1 MIRNCCMLVAG
12 LLLHT
17 QIFAQDKTAASRT
30 GEDYTLSNGAVEA
43 VFSGSGSFD
52 IEKLVLNGKQVVGA
66 GKNETPWIL
75 IYKGPQGE
83 NPELKPEHAVYRGVQ
98 VRDDALAKTLVF
110 TWELTLDYSPVKYPV
125 RMYVT
130 LPDGG
135 ELLQWNIE
143 ADLPAGWLVTDLKF
157 PNVVI
162 ERPEDGR
169 IITTEGWGVE
179 KPLDIATFE
188 ARYPSHASAM

>member
-83 NPELKPEHAVYRGVQ
+83 NPELNPNMP
-98 VRDDALAKTLVF
+98 F
-110 TWELTLDYSPVKYPV
+110 T
-125 RMYVT
+125 
-130 LPDGG
+130 
-135 ELLQWNIE
+135 
-143 ADLPAGWLVTDLKF
+143 AGCK
-157 PNVVI
+157 
-162 ERPEDGR
+162 
-169 IITTEGWGVE
+169 
-179 KPLDIATFE
+179 
-188 ARYPSHASAM
+188 SAMTPRPKLWCSRGS

>member
-1 MIRNCCMLVAG
+1 MMIRNCCMLVAG

-98 VRDDALAKTLVF
+98 VRDDALAKT
-110 TWELTLDYSPVKYPV
+110 
-125 RMYVT
+125 
-130 LPDGG
+130 
-135 ELLQWNIE
+135 
-143 ADLPAGWLVTDLKF
+143 
-157 PNVVI
+157 
-162 ERPEDGR
+162 
-169 IITTEGWGVE
+169 
-179 KPLDIATFE
+179 
-188 ARYPSHASAM
+188 

>member
-75 IYKGPQGE
+75 IYKGFRR
-83 NPELKPEHAVYRGVQ
+83 KP
-98 VRDDALAKTLVF
+98 
-110 TWELTLDYSPVKYPV
+110 
-125 RMYVT
+125 
-130 LPDGG
+130 
-135 ELLQWNIE
+135 
-143 ADLPAGWLVTDLKF
+143 
-157 PNVVI
+157 
-162 ERPEDGR
+162 
-169 IITTEGWGVE
+169 GVE
-179 KPLDIATFE
+179 TRTCRLP
-188 ARYPSHASAM
+188 RGASPR

>member
-1 MIRNCCMLVAG
+1 MMIRNCCMLVAG

-75 IYKGPQGE
+75 IYKGSQGE

-98 VRDDALAKTLVF
+98 VRDDAHAKTCLLY
-110 TWELTLDYSPVKYPV
+110 TSPSP
-125 RMYVT
+125 R
-130 LPDGG
+130 DC
-135 ELLQWNIE
+135 
-143 ADLPAGWLVTDLKF
+143 
-157 PNVVI
+157 
-162 ERPEDGR
+162 
-169 IITTEGWGVE
+169 
-179 KPLDIATFE
+179 
-188 ARYPSHASAM
+188 S

>member
-52 IEKLVLNGKQVVGA
+52 IEKLVLSGKQVVGA

-75 IYKGPQGE
+75 IYMP
-83 NPELKPEHAVYRGVQ
+83 
-98 VRDDALAKTLVF
+98 F
-110 TWELTLDYSPVKYPV
+110 T
-125 RMYVT
+125 
-130 LPDGG
+130 
-135 ELLQWNIE
+135 
-143 ADLPAGWLVTDLKF
+143 AGCK
-157 PNVVI
+157 
-162 ERPEDGR
+162 
-169 IITTEGWGVE
+169 
-179 KPLDIATFE
+179 
-188 ARYPSHASAM
+188 SAMTPGPKLWCSRGS

>member
-1 MIRNCCMLVAG
+1 MMIRNCCMLVAG

-75 IYKGPQGE
+75 IYKGFQGE

-98 VRDDALAKTLVF
+98 VRDDARAKTLVF

-130 LPDGG
+130 LPT
-135 ELLQWNIE
+135 
-143 ADLPAGWLVTDLKF
+143 A
-157 PNVVI
+157 
-162 ERPEDGR
+162 
-169 IITTEGWGVE
+169 
-179 KPLDIATFE
+179 
-188 ARYPSHASAM
+188 ASCCNGT